1 MLSEQ
6 LNTATK
12 ATNPVESTSAI
23 ASPVAAPATTANA
36 HWQDRAHA
44 AMPWGVSSNFRYWP
58 NEQIIADK
66 AKGTY
71 LWDVDGRRYI
81 DYRLGFGPIILG
93 HAYDEV
99 TDYVA
104 EQMRNGNLF
113 SLTTPYEVRAAEAIK
128 RMTGADKVRFT
139 NSGTESVM
147 HAVRI
152 ARSHTNRELLIKFEG
167 AYHGSFDY
175 AMWTTPGTALGAMGS
190 HKSPN
195 PVPSSSG
202 IPKPLYGMT
211 MTLPAGDADMLEKT
225 LKARGHEVA
234 AILVEPVMM
243 NIAALNPGKAWL
255 HLIRQLC
262 DQYGIAMIMDEVKTG
277 FRIAN
282 GGAQAYFDVRA
293 DLVTYAK
300 AMGNGF
306 PIGAIAGK
314 EDVMMTI
321 ERGAVGQGGTYC
333 GNVVAVAGCEKTLEI
348 LEREDVIGT
357 IGRRGQRLMDGI
369 HDVLSRHH
377 IPNVISGVPQCFGV
391 LIGPDELPRDYRA
404 LHNTVDHERS
414 AKFTKALRTRGVL
427 PDPDFQEPWFLCYSL
442 SEADIDETLNV
453 CEDAAREI

>member
-1 MLSEQ
+1 M
-6 LNTATK
+6 
-12 ATNPVESTSAI
+12 
-23 ASPVAAPATTANA
+23 
-36 HWQDRAHA
+36 A

-58 NEQIIADK
+58 DEQIIADK
-66 AKGTY
+66 ARGTY
-71 LWDVDGRRYI
+71 VWDVDGRRYI

-104 EQMRNGNLF
+104 TQMRNGNLF
-113 SLTTPYEVRAAEAIK
+113 GLTTPYEVRAAEAIK
-128 RMTGADKVRFT
+128 RMTGVDKVRFT

-152 ARSHTNRELLIKFEG
+152 ARSHTNRELLLKFEG
-167 AYHGSFDY
+167 GYHGSFDY
-175 AMWTTPGTALGAMGS
+175 AMWSTPGTALGAMGS

-211 MTLPAGDADMLEKT
+211 LVLPAGNCDMLEKT
-225 LKARGHEVA
+225 LKERGHQIA

-243 NIAALNPGKAWL
+243 NIAALNPGKEWL
-255 HLIRQLC
+255 HFIRRLC
-262 DQYGIAMIMDEVKTG
+262 DEYGIVMIMDEVKTG

-306 PIGAIAGK
+306 PIGAIAGT
-314 EDVMMTI
+314 EAVMMTI

-333 GNVVAVAGCEKTLEI
+333 GNLIAVAGCEKTLEI

-369 HDVLSRHH
+369 HEVLNCHD

-391 LIGPDELPRDYRA
+391 IIGTDEMPHDYRS
-404 LHNTVDHERS
+404 LHESVNHELSRQLN
-414 AKFTKALRTRGVL
+414 KALRNHGVL
-427 PDPDFQEPWFLCYSL
+427 PDPDFQEPWFLCYAL
-442 SEADIDETLNV
+442 SEADVDETLNV
-453 CEDAAREI
+453 CEDAAREM